1 MGNQNID
8 RRSFLKG
15 AAATAA
21 TVIGSNLASGT
32 QLAANAAAAQSDNSN
47 AETHGSGRSSEKII
61 ARPGSDF
68 MVDVIKATGIEYI
81 ASNPGSSFRSLQESI
96 VNYGDNKKPEFLTC
110 MHEESSVGHGPR
122 LRQSSGQADGHD
134 GAWDRRAAARR
145 DGGVQRLVRPRA
157 GGHVRRQLP
166 RRRQAA
172 SGRRMVSLRA
182 GSGRAAA

>member
-68 MVDVIKATGIEYI
+68 MVDVIKAR
-81 ASNPGSSFRSLQESI
+81 ASSTSLPIRDRASAVCRSRSSTTATTRSRNFSLACTR
-96 VNYGDNKKPEFLTC
+96 NRRWPWPMAT
-110 MHEESSVGHGPR
+110 PR
-122 LRQSSGQADGHD
+122 Q
-134 GAWDRRAAARR
+134 RASRWA
-145 DGGVQRLVRPRA
+145 
-157 GGHVRRQLP
+157 
-166 RRRQAA
+166 
-172 SGRRMVSLRA
+172 
-182 GSGRAAA
+182 